1 MTKLVAIDNKNHRN
15 LKVDASKAELHGA
28 QVHLIPAVLPEF
40 TNLAAQYPLVL
51 TKNGDTGQFVC
62 VAMLG
67 FEANENLFWQDGQWQ
82 AIYLPLQIQR
92 QPFFVGDADSEQV
105 VCIDLDSPTLSSGE
119 GETLFADDGTE
130 SEYFRQAKERLAHLL
145 HGESVNQSFIEKII
159 ELELLQPLSL
169 EITFVNQTTR
179 RLNGL
184 YTIDKSKLA
193 ALAGEQVL
201 ALHQSGYL
209 EAIYTMIT
217 SLGQIY
223 ALIDKKNKRLNA

>member
-82 AIYLPLQIQR
+82 GIYLPLQIQR
-92 QPFFVGDADSEQV
+92 QPFFVGDADSESRWQPRLFQQ
-105 VCIDLDSPTLSSGE
+105 DLLFEYPRPSSV
-119 GETLFADDGTE
+119 LFHE
-130 SEYFRQAKERLAHLL
+130 
-145 HGESVNQSFIEKII
+145 
-159 ELELLQPLSL
+159 
-169 EITFVNQTTR
+169 
-179 RLNGL
+179 
-184 YTIDKSKLA
+184 
-193 ALAGEQVL
+193 
-201 ALHQSGYL
+201 
-209 EAIYTMIT
+209 
-217 SLGQIY
+217 
-223 ALIDKKNKRLNA
+223 